1 MLTGAPASGH
11 VADRSNG
18 QVTGDRA
25 PWPGLSVPA
34 VRVSAMDTWELVVGG
49 IVVVALV
56 SAIALWAG
64 VGWGLRMGR
73 SRVIAAEAQR
83 DLFAERAHSAQT
95 AAANDRD
102 LAGRLAPLQQALT
115 RVEQQVGALERD
127 RMEQFGQ
134 VGAALTEVAQRASA
148 LGQQTATLAGALN
161 ASGVRGTWGEAQLR
175 RVLEHA
181 GMLAR
186 CDFDEQITA
195 VSGHDAR
202 VRPDV
207 LVRLPGNKCL
217 VIDAKAPLDAFL
229 RAQGEGLQQAERTA
243 YLRSHAAALRRHV
256 DTLAGKAYWSAFA
269 TSPELV
275 ICFVPSDAVLA
286 AALQTEPDLYDHAQS
301 RKVVLASPATLL
313 AVLRA
318 TAFAWQQDSVTEH
331 AREVLR
337 LGSELHARLGALGR
351 HASDMGS
358 ALRRSVETY
367 NKLIGTLESRVMVT
381 SRRMHD
387 LGVVGEAAATLVPV
401 ETTPRALTHADLI
414 GAELEAIGPSRDPLE
429 GDDPAEPAPA
439 PAPARE
445 DRGRGHRRTG

>member
-1 MLTGAPASGH
+1 
-11 VADRSNG
+11 
-18 QVTGDRA
+18 
-25 PWPGLSVPA
+25 
-34 VRVSAMDTWELVVGG
+34 MDTWVLVVAG
-49 IVVVALV
+49 IAVVAV
-56 SAIALWAG
+56 VAAIALWAG

-73 SRVIAAEAQR
+73 PRIIAAEAQR
-83 DLFAERAHSAQT
+83 DLLAERALT
-95 AAANDRD
+95 TEAAAADDRA
-102 LAGRLAPLQQALT
+102 LAGQLAPLQQTLS
-115 RVEQQVGALERD
+115 RVERQVGALERD
-127 RMEQFGQ
+127 RVEQFGQ
-134 VGAALTEVAQRASA
+134 LGAALSEVAQRTSM

-195 VSGHDAR
+195 ISGHDAR

-207 LVRLPGNKCL
+207 LVRLPGDKCL

-229 RAQGEGLQQAERTA
+229 RAQGEGLPQAEHTA
-243 YLRSHAAALRRHV
+243 YLRNHAAALRGHV
-256 DTLAGKAYWSAFA
+256 DTLADKAYWSAFT

-286 AALQTEPDLYDHAQS
+286 SALQAEPDLYDHAQS

-337 LGSELHARLGALGR
+337 LGSELHTRLGALGR

-387 LGVVGEAAATLVPV
+387 LGVVDEPAATLVPV

-429 GDDPAEPAPA
+429 SDDLTEPAA
-439 PAPARE
+439 T
-445 DRGRGHRRTG
+445 DRGREHRHTG